1 MRDKASRAAYCVASS
16 APAAGMVSIPVLPYT
31 TMGSHERLLGSGR
44 AARAVE
50 CDRKIFERADHHPSS
65 GANSAAHFPR
75 ASQLRQSVGVLVWR
89 RRINL
94 CGLNLPGRHAGG
106 AAGGSLDPKFGHAC
120 PVASGCRPMRCGRPR
135 APGIARVI
143 PGAAVQM
150 RTGPAVVGRLCQAA
164 DDRSTSAGLQG
175 ADPGQANRTRNLRL
189 PVFNRT
195 AMCGAN
201 VPRCCRADETRA
213 PSPRPVRPRR
223 FVAAT
228 PLPQADDKCRA
239 S

>member
-1 MRDKASRAAYCVASS
+1 
-16 APAAGMVSIPVLPYT
+16 
-31 TMGSHERLLGSGR
+31 MGLHERLLGSGR
-44 AARAVE
+44 AVRAVE

-65 GANSAAHFPR
+65 GANSAAPVPR

-94 CGLNLPGRHAGG
+94 CGLNLPGRDAGG

-120 PVASGCRPMRCGRPR
+120 PVASGCRPMRCGHTR
-135 APGIARVI
+135 APDIARVL
-143 PGAAVQM
+143 PGAAVQT

-175 ADPGQANRTRNLRL
+175 CRPRAGESNEKPPVACLQQA
-189 PVFNRT
+189 

-201 VPRCCRADETRA
+201 VPRCCRADETMA
-213 PSPRPVRPRR
+213 PSPRLVRPRR
-223 FVAAT
+223 FVAT
-228 PLPQADDKCRA
+228 PPLPHASDKCRA